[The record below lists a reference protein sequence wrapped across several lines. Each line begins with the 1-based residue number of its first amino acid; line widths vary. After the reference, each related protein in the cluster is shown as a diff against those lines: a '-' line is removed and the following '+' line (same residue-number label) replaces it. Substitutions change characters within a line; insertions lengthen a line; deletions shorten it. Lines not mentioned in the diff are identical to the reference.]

1 MSAKKDRPSAHR
13 RPPRARPRALRAPA
27 KRATQP
33 AFVRQFSLRG
43 LGPQLLPLGPP
54 GPASRWPPRHY
65 RSWYRPVGQARR
77 QRYWARALA
86 DPRRRPSWFE
96 LALHLLDCA
105 PLRAALPEPAS
116 ARGEKPFDPLSL
128 LLVCLWKIATV
139 QPWGTV
145 ASVLADPVK
154 GAAWRQLFGFALH
167 DTPSES
173 ALRAFRDRLPDDFLN
188 QVQRLFLQTLYQAEL
203 LPPVEPHGY
212 ILTGD
217 GQLHDARTSHRCH
230 HAAPACYEPLR
241 PGQTRP
247 CPAQEETQGRYGCA
261 CDTPDCQARCGLAPR
276 LDPAAGFVIYS
287 ATKRNERGEK
297 VTQITRA
304 VFGYRSA
311 ATRVVDVR
319 CHHAWTVRTDLYA
332 APTDEGVTFPTYF
345 TAAYQSLPERRVA
358 YALYDAACAEQQC
371 LDAVYDIGG
380 IPLFDI
386 KADPSDDDPQLC
398 QARGYDAYGHPFC
411 PHGHHLTYQGIDHR
425 RQPRAR
431 WVCGQACRRT
441 AAGAVADCPWL
452 AKKRGYHCYLT
463 RTFRDGSYRLPRLVP
478 YHTPGWD
485 KCTGW
490 RNVSE
495 GRNSVMQRLG
505 LKRLPD
511 YGLRHAAFLITGAD
525 VVENLSTLARLV
537 FEATSQD
544 EGFVLPEEQA
554 PWPLPGNEP
563 DATGAASAPRPLEE
577 VATLN

>member
-1 MSAKKDRPSAHR
+1 MSAKKDRPSARR
-13 RPPRARPRALRAPA
+13 RPPRPRPRALRAPA

-33 AFVRQFSLRG
+33 AFVRHFSLRR
-43 LGPQLLPLGPP
+43 LGAALLPWGPP
-54 GPASRWPPRHY
+54 GPASRWPPSHY
-65 RSWYRPVGQARR
+65 RSWYRPVGKARR
-77 QRYWARALA
+77 TRYWARALSA
-86 DPRRRPSWFE
+86 PQRRPSGFE

-105 PLRAALPEPAS
+105 PLRAALPQPDS
-116 ARGEKPFDPLSL
+116 ARGERPFDPLSL
-128 LLVCLWKIATV
+128 LLACLWKIATA
-139 QPWGTV
+139 QPWNTV

-154 GAAWRQLFGFALH
+154 GAAWRQLFGFSLH

-173 ALRAFRDRLPDDFLN
+173 ALRAFRGRLPDDLLN
-188 QVQRLFLQTLYQAEL
+188 QVQQFFLQTLYQAEL

-217 GQLHDARTSHRCH
+217 GQLHDAHTCHRCH
-230 HAAPACYEPLR
+230 HAVESCYEALR
-241 PGQTRP
+241 PGQARP
-247 CPAQEETQGRYGCA
+247 CPAQEVTQGHYGCA
-261 CDTPDCQARCGLAPR
+261 CDTPACQERCGLAPR
-276 LDPAAGFVIYS
+276 LDPEAGFVIYS
-287 ATKRNERGEK
+287 ETKRNERGEK

-311 ATRVVDVR
+311 ATRLVDAD

-332 APTDEGVTFPTYF
+332 APTDEGVTFPSYF
-345 TAAYQSLPERRVA
+345 AAAYHALPVQNVA
-358 YALYDAACAEQQC
+358 YALYDAACAEKQC
-371 LDAVYDIGG
+371 LDAVYDVGG
-380 IPLFDI
+380 IPLFDV

-411 PHGHHLTYQGIDHR
+411 PHGHLLTYQGIDHR
-425 RQPRAR
+425 PQPRAR
-431 WVCGQACRRT
+431 WVCSHACRRT

-452 AKKRGYHCYLT
+452 AKKRGYYCYLT

-478 YHTPGWD
+478 YHTPGWN

-495 GRNSVMQRLG
+495 GRNSVMQRLH

-537 FEATSQD
+537 CEATAQD
-544 EGFVLPEEQA
+544 EGFVLREEQE
-554 PWPLPGNEP
+554 PGPRPGDEQG
-563 DATGAASAPRPLEE
+563 ATGETGTPLVEE
-577 VATLN
+577 ESTRA